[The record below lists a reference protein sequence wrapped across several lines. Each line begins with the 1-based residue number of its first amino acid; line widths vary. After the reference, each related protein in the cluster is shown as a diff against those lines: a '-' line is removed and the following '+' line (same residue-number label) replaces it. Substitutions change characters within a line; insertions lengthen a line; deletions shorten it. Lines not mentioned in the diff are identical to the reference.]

1 MAEVAV
7 EAVAAGLE
15 EAHPRP
21 KLELLLGQVVV
32 VVAEVV
38 VDTHLRTDMA
48 MVDRVQ

>member
-1 MAEVAV
+1 MVMAEVAV

-32 VVAEVV
+32 VV